1 MFARKGAWTLVH
13 ASGLSDIGR
22 VRKTNEDAFV
32 ADPDVRLFAVADGMG
47 GHGAGEVASRL
58 AIEAVSGFIRGS
70 AGNADF
76 TWPCD
81 IDRTLSFDGNR
92 LRTAIYLANRYIFRA
107 SESNDEYRGMG
118 TTIVGLLVN
127 GSRMSI
133 GHVGDSRLYV
143 FGEGQLEQVTHD
155 DSWVATVL
163 AQDPKIDPA
172 DIARHPM
179 RHVLTSVLGARE
191 HVDIHITER
200 DLKGGEVMLLCSDG
214 LHGVMD
220 GDAVRDVLL
229 RTPDVESA
237 ARRLVE
243 AALERGSRDNVTALI
258 VRYEADA

>member
-1 MFARKGAWTLVH
+1 LVH
-13 ASGLSDIGR
+13 ASGLSDVGR

-58 AIEAVSGFIRGS
+58 AIEAVSEFIRRS
-70 AGNADF
+70 ADTTDF
-76 TWPCD
+76 SWPCD

-92 LRTAIYLANRYIFRA
+92 LRTAIYLANRHIFRT

-118 TTIVGLLVN
+118 TTIVGLLLN

-143 FGEGQLEQVTHD
+143 LENGKLEQITHD

-163 AQDPKIDPA
+163 AKDPTIGPA
-172 DIARHPM
+172 EIARHPM
-179 RHVLTSVLGARE
+179 RHVLTNVLGARE

-200 DLKGGEVMLLCSDG
+200 DLKGGEVILLCSDG

-220 GDAVRDVLL
+220 LDAVREVLL
-229 RTPDVESA
+229 GTREVEGA
-237 ARRLVE
+237 ARQLVE
-243 AALERGSRDNVTALI
+243 TAMARGSRDNVTALI